1 VYTINSP
8 KPKKEFTD
16 IEKHL
21 FEGAYPSRI
30 LSEVL
35 IGAVGFSLGGY
46 ALKIPN
52 LALTALVG
60 ALAVPSVMSIL
71 R

>member
-1 VYTINSP
+1 MHTE
-8 KPKKEFTD
+8 KKID
-16 IEKHL
+16 NIEEYL
-21 FEGAYPSRI
+21 YEGATPTRI
-30 LSEVL
+30 LSEVV

-60 ALAVPSVMSIL
+60 ALAVPSVMSIA
-71 R
+71 RQVS